1 MSYTVEDEYGDV
13 KLATDDF
20 TEACR
25 LAELNDWWVYDSA
38 TGTHALYAREDDEL
52 T

>member
-1 MSYTVEDEYGDV
+1 MYTVEDEYGDV

-20 TEACR
+20 ERAYR
-25 LAELNDWWVYDSA
+25 LAMLNDWWLCDGIGA
-38 TGTHALYAREDDEL
+38 ALYGREDDEL